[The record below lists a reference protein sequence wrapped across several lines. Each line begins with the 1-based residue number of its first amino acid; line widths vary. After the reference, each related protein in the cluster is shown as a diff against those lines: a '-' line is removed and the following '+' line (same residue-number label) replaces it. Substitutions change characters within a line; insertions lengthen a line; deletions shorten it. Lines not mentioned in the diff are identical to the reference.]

1 MEEVWNNPDF
11 RPDEIKIYPMVVT
24 PHSEL
29 EGVWRNGGFTP
40 YTDPVLI
47 DLMAELQS
55 ILPEYVRLNRMYR
68 DIPASEILAGSKL
81 ANLRQL
87 TEARMLSKGYKR
99 HDISGREV
107 RAKGNDPHQAQLEI
121 SSYEASR

>member
-1 MEEVWNNPDF
+1 MQTIWNNPTF

-29 EGVWRNGGFTP
+29 ETIWRNGGFTP
-40 YTDPVLI
+40 YTDQVLI

-55 ILPEYVRLNRMYR
+55 TLPEYVRLNRMYR

-87 TEARMLSKGYKR
+87 TEARMLAKGYRR
-99 HDISGREV
+99 HDIS
-107 RAKGNDPHQAQLEI
+107 
-121 SSYEASR
+121 